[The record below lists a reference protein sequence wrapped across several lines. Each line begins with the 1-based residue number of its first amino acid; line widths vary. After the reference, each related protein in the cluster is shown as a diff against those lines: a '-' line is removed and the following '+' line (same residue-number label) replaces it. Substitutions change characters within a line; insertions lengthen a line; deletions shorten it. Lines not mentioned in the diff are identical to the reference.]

1 MCHCRKSLSLS
12 LLICALAAMAL
23 ARARAEDSGL
33 QLPPRIDVDRYHSA
47 VLPADAPG
55 EKNAVSV
62 DGPVRDALSA
72 ASAKSSRDDGPGL
85 SAKDPVASHRDR
97 SPSPVVHRLP
107 PTNDE
112 PQRLPLFVAQRDP
125 AVTAPA
131 TIIVPAAKKIAA
143 NKEQEPAGLDAAATV
158 APPAKPALSAEM
170 AALRDRVR
178 STVAAYSQQ
187 SLNTRDNSVS
197 DIIELCLAFGCQ
209 TEVLYGS
216 EKLNG
221 ITCLCWNYPCGDYQP
236 LMLVDG
242 HVAARVG
249 YGTQTDPA
257 QLLAVLALSR
267 VPVDYPVRVGTK
279 VRSVADLVASEK
291 LSCRAGTDQ
300 SFRLIGLAYYS
311 ATKDSWK
318 NDRGEPWNLE
328 RMIREELAR
337 PDAESSV
344 AGANRLLGLGFAVSK
359 LSKLKAPVGDL
370 GRAKKFVE
378 DYQQFAL
385 SLQNS
390 DGSWHPL
397 FFAAVG
403 TSRDW
408 EGTLSATAHI
418 FEWLA
423 ISLSAE
429 QLENPEVVRS
439 VEYLTTLLANQSSH
453 WNVAALSAKDLDG
466 VMHALHGL
474 NVYDERVFKP
484 RDPKKVEGE
493 EKKAAAEAEKPAEA
507 AKEAK

>member
-1 MCHCRKSLSLS
+1 
-12 LLICALAAMAL
+12 
-23 ARARAEDSGL
+23 
-33 QLPPRIDVDRYHSA
+33 
-47 VLPADAPG
+47 
-55 EKNAVSV
+55 
-62 DGPVRDALSA
+62 
-72 ASAKSSRDDGPGL
+72 
-85 SAKDPVASHRDR
+85 
-97 SPSPVVHRLP
+97 
-107 PTNDE
+107 
-112 PQRLPLFVAQRDP
+112 
-125 AVTAPA
+125 
-131 TIIVPAAKKIAA
+131 
-143 NKEQEPAGLDAAATV
+143 
-158 APPAKPALSAEM
+158 
-170 AALRDRVR
+170 
-178 STVAAYSQQ
+178 
-187 SLNTRDNSVS
+187 
-197 DIIELCLAFGCQ
+197 
-209 TEVLYGS
+209 
-216 EKLNG
+216 
-221 ITCLCWNYPCGDYQP
+221 
-236 LMLVDG
+236 
-242 HVAARVG
+242 
-249 YGTQTDPA
+249 
-257 QLLAVLALSR
+257 
-267 VPVDYPVRVGTK
+267 VGTK

-300 SFRLIGLAYYS
+300 SFRLIGLAYYA

-344 AGANRLLGLGFAVSK
+344 AGANRLLGLGCAVSK
-359 LSKLKAPVGDL
+359 LTKLKAPVGDL

-403 TSRDW
+403 PSRDW

-423 ISLSAE
+423 ISLPVQ

-453 WNVAALSAKDLDG
+453 WNAAALSAKDLDG

-484 RDPKKVEGE
+484 HDPKKVEDA
-493 EKKAAAEAEKPAEA
+493 EKKAAAEAEKPA
-507 AKEAK
+507 AKEAVKQ